1 MTYKVKG
8 YHALTSVKRERVLS
22 VPGNVLVR
30 RMQKVSPTDVIVVAP
45 MAPEYLLLD
54 IARGLNVTPERADE
68 LLQRGAGEDLAKGDV
83 IAGPVGMLQRVIR
96 APQNGLIKIAGEG
109 KVLFEITSAPYELQ
123 AGMDG
128 MVTNVIP
135 ERGAIIESRG
145 ALIQGVWGN
154 GKITYGVIQQVSND
168 LLQELIPEQMNIS
181 FRGTII
187 TAGFVRN
194 PEVLE
199 VAGSIPIKGMI
210 LGSMSS
216 ALIPAA
222 KRADYPIMLVD
233 GFGSF
238 PMNRAAQSILTA
250 NKDKNVA
257 LNAQKYDSFQG
268 NYPEVIISQS
278 TTKDLADPKETETLR
293 VGKQVIIINGPLTAR
308 IGKIESILPEKRTLP
323 SGITT
328 AVAEVSLSSEE
339 RTEVPLT
346 NLEII
351 TTHDS

>member
-8 YHALTSVKRERVLS
+8 YHALSSIKRERV
-22 VPGNVLVR
+22 VPVTGNVLVR

-54 IARGLNVTPERADE
+54 VARGLNVTPERADE
-68 LLQRGAGEDLAKGDV
+68 LLQRGAGEELAKGDI
-83 IAGPVGMLQRVIR
+83 IAGPVGMFQRVIR
-96 APQNGLIKIAGEG
+96 APQNGTIMIAGEG
-109 KVLFEITSAPYELQ
+109 KVLFEVTTPPYELQ
-123 AGMDG
+123 AGMEG
-128 MVTNVIP
+128 TVTNIIP

-168 LLQELIPEQMNIS
+168 LLQELVPEQLNIS

-187 TAGFVRN
+187 SAGFVRN

-199 VAGSIPIKGMI
+199 TAGNIPIKGMV

-216 ALIPAA
+216 SLIPAA

-233 GFGSF
+233 GFGTR

-257 LNAQKYDSFQG
+257 LNAQKYDAFQG
-268 NYPEVIISQS
+268 SYPEVIITQS
-278 TTKDLADPKETETLR
+278 TTRDLSDPPETETLR
-293 VGKQVIIINGPLTAR
+293 EGKQVIIINGPLASR
-308 IGKIESILPEKRTLP
+308 IGSVERILSRKRTLP
-323 SGITT
+323 SGITSE
-328 AVAEVSLSSEE
+328 VAEISLSGEE
-339 RTEVPLT
+339 ITEVPLT

-351 TTHDS
+351 KTQDS

>member
-8 YHALTSVKRERVLS
+8 YHALTSIKRERVLP
-22 VPGNVLVR
+22 VAGNVLVR

-54 IARGLNVTPERADE
+54 IAAGLNVSPERADE
-68 LLQRGAGEDLAKGDV
+68 LLQRGAGEELAKGDI
-83 IAGPVGMLQRVIR
+83 IAGPVGVLQRVIR
-96 APQNGLIKIAGEG
+96 APESGSIKIAGEG
-109 KVLFEITSAPYELQ
+109 KVLFEVASSPYELQ
-123 AGMDG
+123 AGMEG
-128 MVTNVIP
+128 TVTNIIP

-154 GKITYGVIQQVSND
+154 GKITYGVIQHVSND
-168 LLQELIPEQMNIS
+168 LLQELIPEQLNIS

-187 TAGFVRN
+187 TAGFLRN

-199 VAGSIPIKGMI
+199 VAGNIPIKGMV

-216 ALIPAA
+216 SLIPAA
-222 KRADYPIMLVD
+222 KKADYPIMLVD
-233 GFGSF
+233 GFGST

-257 LNAQKYDSFQG
+257 LNAQKFDSFQG
-268 NYPEVIISQS
+268 SYPELIIPQS
-278 TTKDLADPKETETLR
+278 TTRDLVDPTETETLR
-293 VGKQVIIINGPLTAR
+293 VGKQVIIINGPLASR
-308 IGKIESILPEKRTLP
+308 IGKIESIPSQKRTLP

-328 AVAEVSLSSEE
+328 RVAELSLSGEE

-351 TTHDS
+351 KTQDS